1 MDPEEVI
8 LGLVDCSELVSLHL
22 RPCPFR
28 ETSGRDDD
36 NCSMIGGGLM
46 AEFCDKMDE
55 EEDDSC
61 IFWSSRG
68 IQMHRIIS

>member
-1 MDPEEVI
+1 MDTEEVI

-22 RPCPFR
+22 RTCPFR

-46 AEFCDKMDE
+46 AEF
-55 EEDDSC
+55 
-61 IFWSSRG
+61 
-68 IQMHRIIS
+68 